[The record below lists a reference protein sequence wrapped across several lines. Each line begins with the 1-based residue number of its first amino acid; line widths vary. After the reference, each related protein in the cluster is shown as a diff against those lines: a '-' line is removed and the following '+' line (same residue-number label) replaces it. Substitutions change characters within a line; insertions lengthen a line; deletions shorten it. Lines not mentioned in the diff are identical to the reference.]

1 MTIIESRRK
10 LPEEEF
16 GLENLLSIG
25 EVAKIRGINVQSL
38 RYYEKIG
45 VLTPVYINPESGY
58 RYYSLDQLMILDTI
72 LLCIEI
78 GIPLKDLRDY
88 VDESGQLE
96 FERLLCD
103 GRRLAK
109 EKMQRIE
116 NHIDSIDYTLGH
128 IRSQRNYFGR
138 RGYYTRYNLERYIL
152 TTPCELYVDANTYEE
167 TLSRLFSMARDYNLQ
182 ASFPH
187 GIIVTYR
194 DGKCISSE
202 LFLEILPHTGNDTRV
217 IEEGNYRCYQ
227 ELREVHSNSETIFP
241 EQLMVPGEVTAI
253 ISTMSPDV
261 YKYDQVVL
269 EFQVK
274 I

>member
-1 MTIIESRRK
+1 MIIIESRQK
-10 LPEEEF
+10 LTKEERC
-16 GLENLLSIG
+16 LENLLSIG

-38 RYYEKIG
+38 RYYEKMG
-45 VLTPVYINPESGY
+45 VLTPAYINPESGY

-78 GIPLKDLRDY
+78 GIPLKELRDY
-88 VDESGQLE
+88 VDENGQLE

-138 RGYYTRYNLERYIL
+138 RGYYIRYNLDRYIL
-152 TTPCELYVDANTYEE
+152 TTSCELYVDANTYEE
-167 TLSRLFSMARDYNLQ
+167 TLSHLFSMARDYNLQ

-202 LFLEILPHTGNDTRV
+202 LFLEILPQAGRDTRV

-227 ELREVHSNSETIFP
+227 ELREVHSDPAAIFP
-241 EQLMVPGEVTAI
+241 EQLKAPGEVSAI

-269 EFQVK
+269 EFQVR

>member
-1 MTIIESRRK
+1 M
-10 LPEEEF
+10 
-16 GLENLLSIG
+16 
-25 EVAKIRGINVQSL
+25 QSL

-45 VLTPVYINPESGY
+45 VLIPAYINPESGY

-78 GIPLKDLRDY
+78 GIPLKELRDY
-88 VDESGQLE
+88 VDENGQLE

-116 NHIDSIDYTLGH
+116 NHIESIDYTLGH

-138 RGYYTRYNLERYIL
+138 SGYYTRYNLERHIL
-152 TTPCELYVDANTYEE
+152 ATPCELYMDANTYED
-167 TLSRLFSMARDYNLQ
+167 TLSHLFSIARDFNLQ

-187 GIIVTYR
+187 GMIVTYR
-194 DGKCISSE
+194 DRQCISSE
-202 LFLEILPHTGNDTRV
+202 LFLEILPQDGNDTRM

-227 ELREVHSNSETIFP
+227 ELREVHSDPAAIFP
-241 EQLMVPGEVTAI
+241 EQLAASGEVSVI
-253 ISTMSPDV
+253 ISTMSPEV

-269 EFQVK
+269 EFQVR